1 MRIAIVTL
9 DNHLAGATMRAAATL
24 RREMPGLTLTMHSAA
39 EWGDDALDDP
49 EHRLVAREAAVD
61 AAELA
66 VTLDEDL
73 RRAVRWLSEHHQ
85 HDIRAIEE
93 ASIRFDL
100 SPLDEEFLIQH
111 CVEREGG
118 AN

>member
-1 MRIAIVTL
+1 MEGEIEKGRRTVYAIQRQPDIA
-9 DNHLAGATMRAAATL
+9 AGVN
-24 RREMPGLTLTMHSAA
+24 GLTEVSPMSDH
-39 EWGDDALDDP
+39 
-49 EHRLVAREAAVD
+49 
-61 AAELA
+61 
-66 VTLDEDL
+66 TLLPHGEDL

-111 CVEREGG
+111 CVEREGS

>member
-1 MRIAIVTL
+1 MKHVWCAIKTLYVTF
-9 DNHLAGATMRAAATL
+9 
-24 RREMPGLTLTMHSAA
+24 
-39 EWGDDALDDP
+39 
-49 EHRLVAREAAVD
+49 
-61 AAELA
+61 
-66 VTLDEDL
+66 
-73 RRAVRWLSEHHQ
+73 AVRWLSEHHQ

>member
-1 MRIAIVTL
+1 MSDHTL
-9 DNHLAGATMRAAATL
+9 LPHG
-24 RREMPGLTLTMHSAA
+24 
-39 EWGDDALDDP
+39 
-49 EHRLVAREAAVD
+49 
-61 AAELA
+61 
-66 VTLDEDL
+66 EDL

-111 CVEREGG
+111 CVEREGS
-118 AN
+118 AY

>member
-1 MRIAIVTL
+1 MYVTF
-9 DNHLAGATMRAAATL
+9 
-24 RREMPGLTLTMHSAA
+24 
-39 EWGDDALDDP
+39 
-49 EHRLVAREAAVD
+49 
-61 AAELA
+61 
-66 VTLDEDL
+66 
-73 RRAVRWLSEHHQ
+73 AVRWLSEHHQ

>member
-1 MRIAIVTL
+1 MS
-9 DNHLAGATMRAAATL
+9 DHTML
-24 RREMPGLTLTMHSAA
+24 PHG
-39 EWGDDALDDP
+39 
-49 EHRLVAREAAVD
+49 
-61 AAELA
+61 
-66 VTLDEDL
+66 EDL

-93 ASIRFDL
+93 ACIRFDL

-111 CVEREGG
+111 CVERSREGG

>member
-1 MRIAIVTL
+1 MFENLTEQVSHETRYNTL
-9 DNHLAGATMRAAATL
+9 LQVQGETIDH
-24 RREMPGLTLTMHSAA
+24 
-39 EWGDDALDDP
+39 
-49 EHRLVAREAAVD
+49 
-61 AAELA
+61 
-66 VTLDEDL
+66 
-73 RRAVRWLSEHHQ
+73 LSEGVAVFGPDGRIRLSNPAFRALWGITETQAAPGTH
-85 HDIRAIEE
+85 IRAIEE

>member
-1 MRIAIVTL
+1 T
-9 DNHLAGATMRAAATL
+9 T
-24 RREMPGLTLTMHSAA
+24 P
-39 EWGDDALDDP
+39 
-49 EHRLVAREAAVD
+49 
-61 AAELA
+61 
-66 VTLDEDL
+66 
-73 RRAVRWLSEHHQ
+73 
-85 HDIRAIEE
+85 